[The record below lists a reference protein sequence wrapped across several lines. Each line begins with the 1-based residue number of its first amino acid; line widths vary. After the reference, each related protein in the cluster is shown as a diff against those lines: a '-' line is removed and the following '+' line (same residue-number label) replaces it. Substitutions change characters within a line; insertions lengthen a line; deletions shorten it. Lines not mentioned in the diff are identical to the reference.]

1 MPSNTD
7 HTHTVEPQN
16 VSRLRALRDDF
27 LRAQLAGDRRA
38 ALRLLIDEGM
48 QRGVRHTDA
57 QAVIQEAQREIG
69 RLWQE
74 NQITIAQEHMAT
86 AISQLVLSHVYQQ
99 AEAAPDNGR
108 RVIVAC
114 VEGELHDFPARLVA
128 DALDL
133 EGFGVRYLGANVPTR
148 ALLTMIREE
157 KPDLVVLSVTMSSNV
172 QTLREV
178 IALMRREIGPDL
190 TIAVGGS
197 AVMPDGDQNLDVA
210 LVGGDAVTL
219 VERAKTLLG
228 VAP

>member
-1 MPSNTD
+1 
-7 HTHTVEPQN
+7 
-16 VSRLRALRDDF
+16 
-27 LRAQLAGDRRA
+27 
-38 ALRLLIDEGM
+38 M
-48 QRGVRHTDA
+48 QRGVCHADA
-57 QAVIQEAQREIG
+57 QAVIQEAQRRIG
-69 RLWQE
+69 RMWQD

-99 AEAAPDNGR
+99 AEAAPHNGR
-108 RVIVAC
+108 SVIVAC

-133 EGFGVRYLGANVPTR
+133 AGFGVRYLGANVPTH
-148 ALLTMIREE
+148 ALLAMVREE

-172 QTLREV
+172 QALHQVVARLRD
-178 IALMRREIGPDL
+178 EIGGELP
-190 TIAVGGS
+190 IAVGGS
-197 AVMPDGDQNLDVA
+197 ALMPDGNENLDVA